1 MSTPLNILDNESYEE
16 FLIRLGSNK
25 DELDLSWGKIAS
37 IINEHLSED
46 FSESKYRKEYHL
58 LSRGITIGVKKS
70 ADNEYVREIED
81 KTVELQKQK
90 YQFQDQKRE
99 YNNKIKLIAK
109 YEHLKDEITS
119 AIKQLEKVKPLP
131 YSPIKESISNVR
143 ANVLFSDFHY
153 GQESNNTLNTYNPDV
168 FNKRFEHLVSKT
180 IHYCKKH
187 NVDELTIGSIG
198 DQIAGF
204 IHLTS
209 RIEQSED
216 VISQIQYISERLSEA
231 VAEISKHVRKV
242 RVINLIGNHSRTFQN
257 KNDSIMKENF
267 ENILP
272 WYMES
277 RLRDFDNIKILK
289 GEDGYFVDKTFS
301 KPHLYVH
308 GDLDHVSSIARTIPQ
323 FLGIIPSYCFQG
335 HIHHDT
341 VKDYGRTIVISNGS
355 LCGADSYAISKRMYA
370 DAMQKMHIFD
380 ENGRIEYKID
390 INLQDIK

>member
-1 MSTPLNILDNESYEE
+1 MSTPLNILENESYEE

-25 DELDLSWGKIAS
+25 DELELSWGKIAS
-37 IINEHLSED
+37 IMNEYLSED

-70 ADNEYVREIED
+70 ADKEYVREIED

-131 YSPIKESISNVR
+131 YSPIKESISDVR
-143 ANVLFSDFHY
+143 ANVLWSDFHY
-153 GQESNNTLNTYNPDV
+153 GQESDNTLNVYNPNV

-180 IHYCKKH
+180 IYYCKKH

-216 VISQIQYISERLSEA
+216 VISQIQYISERLAEA
-231 VAEISKHVRKV
+231 VAEISKYVRKV

-267 ENILP
+267 ENIIP
-272 WYMES
+272 WYLES
-277 RLRDFDNIKILK
+277 RLRGFDNVEVLK
-289 GEDGYFVDKTFS
+289 GEDGYFVDDTFGN
-301 KPHLYVH
+301 PHLYVH
-308 GDLDHVSSIARTIPQ
+308 GDVDHVSSIARTIPQ
-323 FLGIIPSYCFQG
+323 FLGIIPSYCWMG

-341 VKDYGRTIVISNGS
+341 VKDYGRTTVISNGS
-355 LCGADSYAISKRMYA
+355 LCGADSYAVSKRMYA

-380 ENGRIEYKID
+380 DKGRIEYKID
-390 INLQDIK
+390 INLQNIK

>member
-16 FLIRLGSNK
+16 FLIRLGSSK

-37 IINEHLSED
+37 IMNEHLSED
-46 FSESKYRKEYHL
+46 FSESKYRKEFHL

-70 ADNEYVREIED
+70 ADNGYVREIED

-109 YEHLKDEITS
+109 YEHLKDEIAS
-119 AIKQLEKVKPLP
+119 AIKQLEKIKPLP
-131 YSPIKESISNVR
+131 YSPVKESFSDVR

-153 GQESNNTLNTYNPDV
+153 GQESNNTLNVFNPDV
-168 FNKRFEHLVSKT
+168 FDKRFEHLVSRT

-187 NVDELTIGSIG
+187 SVDELTIGSLG

-216 VISQIQYISERLSEA
+216 VISQIQYISERLAEA
-231 VAEISKHVRKV
+231 IAEISKHVRKV
-242 RVINLIGNHSRTFQN
+242 RVINIIGNHSRTFQN

-267 ENILP
+267 ENIIP
-272 WYMES
+272 WYLES
-277 RLRDFDNIKILK
+277 RLRDFDNVEVLK
-289 GEDGYFVDKTFS
+289 GEDGYFVDETFS

-355 LCGADSYAISKRMYA
+355 LCGADSYAVSKRMYA

-380 ENGRIEYKID
+380 ENERIEYKID